1 MLKNWFK
8 KVGSMENVISGS
20 CIGGGAILFN
30 WLFPKITLFIIIG
43 LLIFKYNEPVKKRL
57 FKDK

>member
-1 MLKNWFK
+1 MLKNWLK
-8 KVGSMENVISGS
+8 KVGSMQNVISAS
-20 CIGGGAILFN
+20 CIAGGTILFN

-43 LLIFKYNEPVKKRL
+43 LLVFKYNESVKKRI

>member
-1 MLKNWFK
+1 MFKDVIK
-8 KVGSMENVISGS
+8 KVGSMQNVISAS

>member
-8 KVGSMENVISGS
+8 KVGSMQNVISAS

-57 FKDK
+57 FKEN